1 VTSYSSVKVGDP
13 APDFTLTSDAG
24 TAVTLSALRG
34 KRVVLFFYAKDASPG
49 CSLEASQFAA
59 EVPRLARAGAVVIGI
74 GPGNARAKTRFKA
87 KCNLNFTLLADENA
101 EVAQA
106 YGLWQEKLLFGHRYL
121 GMMRTTYVIGA
132 DGRVEHLWEHVEY
145 DGHAAEVSAAVRG
158 VAARVVKTAKQPAP
172 TTAKPRAAA
181 GRAQAAKKK

>member
-1 VTSYSSVKVGDP
+1 VTSYARVRVGDL

-24 TAVTLSALRG
+24 TAFTLSALRG

-59 EVPRLARAGAVVIGI
+59 EVPKLTRAGAVIVGI
-74 GPGNARAKTRFKA
+74 GPGNARAKARFKA
-87 KCNLNFTLLADENA
+87 KCKLNFSLLADEHA

-106 YGLWQEKLLFGHRYL
+106 YGIWHEKLLFGHRYL

-158 VAARVVKTAKQPAP
+158 VSRMPLAKPTAKTRSKAL
-172 TTAKPRAAA
+172 TS
-181 GRAQAAKKK
+181 QAAKKK

>member
-1 VTSYSSVKVGDP
+1 MSSYSSVRVGGP

-24 TAVTLSALRG
+24 TEVTLSALRG

-59 EVPRLARAGAVVIGI
+59 EVPKLARAGAVVIGI
-74 GPGNARAKTRFKA
+74 GPGNARAKARFKA
-87 KCNLNFTLLADENA
+87 KCNLNFTLLADESA

-106 YGLWQEKLLFGHRYL
+106 YGLWREKLLFGHRYL

-132 DGRVEHLWEHVEY
+132 DGHVEHLWEHVEY
-145 DGHAAEVSAAVRG
+145 DGHAAEVSAALR
-158 VAARVVKTAKQPAP
+158 RRAP
-172 TTAKPRAAA
+172 
-181 GRAQAAKKK
+181 QAAKKK